1 MVMWTIRSRI
11 FAEQKLA
18 KLDRRLPEGTLA
30 RCLGGGDLRGGL
42 VGRALIGRRG
52 RRFGACRR
60 FRRVRGAHR
69 PDEQPRRLAQR
80 TGLRGV
86 VTRHGDDDVV
96 AVDHHLGA
104 GHAEA
109 VDAGFDDALRL
120 LGLSRL
126 GALPS
131 GVRAVS
137 VTRVPPCRSMPSLA
151 VGDLSPVK
159 KINAYTIATIAANSA
174 NKRPGCCI
182 DPWDGATVGRSPR
195 VRSRRRPFGSDL
207 AGSLGDTRERAP
219 ADAGRACEGPRQITR
234 G

>member
-1 MVMWTIRSRI
+1 MPADAFAGCEVLTGRMNSRAVWPNERACEELSPGTVMTM
-11 FAEQKLA
+11 L
-18 KLDRRLPEGTLA
+18 LPSITTSEPDTPRPLT
-30 RCLGGGDLRGGL
+30 RVSMMPC
-42 VGRALIGRRG
+42 
-52 RRFGACRR
+52 ACWR
-60 FRRVRGAHR
+60 
-69 PDEQPRRLAQR
+69 
-80 TGLRGV
+80 
-86 VTRHGDDDVV
+86 
-96 AVDHHLGA
+96 
-104 GHAEA
+104 
-109 VDAGFDDALRL
+109 
-120 LGLSRL
+120 LSRL

-174 NKRPGCCI
+174 NRRPGCCI

-195 VRSRRRPFGSDL
+195 VRSRRRRFGSDL

-219 ADAGRACEGPRQITR
+219 ADAGRACEGPRQVTR